1 MGRGKL
7 RMELIKNEKVR
18 NAAFEKR
25 KKGIVKS
32 ANELSTLCGVQIGMI
47 INEPGQNNNE
57 PTIWPAN
64 REVITKLIDSYKSKS
79 AGNDCR
85 YGTYNLPAFFKNQT
99 EKIEDEVNKL
109 RKRTREVKYPKWDER
124 LDTCSEDE
132 LKDFA
137 GKLTAKIES
146 ARVRINSIKV
156 SRSTVFVNPSAEQ
169 FQQQQYYDG
178 RFNMGNQR
186 MMIMNNG
193 NYAYNNMQDN
203 RMQDWNVGNYGFGF
217 DESRVPN
224 GGFDPN
230 FGNYGMMRVNGGAGN
245 GESRMS
251 FTVPNVGPIMPYT
264 NAPTFEQLMPFYTP
278 NEGQMASVFPQMQAA
293 QEGDYLQRHG
303 F

>member
-25 KKGIVKS
+25 KKGIVKA
-32 ANELSTLCGVQIGMI
+32 ANELSTLCGVHIGMI
-47 INEPGQNNNE
+47 INEPGQNSNE

-64 REVITKLIDSYKSKS
+64 REVISKLIDSYKSKP

-156 SRSTVFVNPSAEQ
+156 SRSTVF
-169 FQQQQYYDG
+169 
-178 RFNMGNQR
+178 NMGNQR

-193 NYAYNNMQDN
+193 NYAYNNTQDN
-203 RMQDWNVGNYGFGF
+203 RMPNWNVGNYGFGF

-245 GESRMS
+245 
-251 FTVPNVGPIMPYT
+251 V
-264 NAPTFEQLMPFYTP
+264 FYSA
-278 NEGQMASVFPQMQAA
+278 ECGAHYA
-293 QEGDYLQRHG
+293 LH
-303 F
+303 